1 MSANEKVLSTLVH
14 GVDDSIH
21 DASRQQLELS
31 VRKVSKELEDAK
43 MNRTTNSVFGN
54 KSTQGRTSN
63 LSASDAQLYT
73 NISEMINGS
82 SNDMAGFGTLLDS
95 LYMKNKKYYSIIKDY
110 EIMPILIPQI
120 NRVLMFLVNEC
131 LSPDIQN
138 DQTFTITYMG
148 STDKTNIQ
156 QDIDAI
162 KKEMKLD
169 SMLRMVYMN
178 RYKLGREFY
187 RVVDYNRT
195 FDHMLE
201 MIQRKNLNES
211 TSVMSDMDYL
221 EKEYESLNSAINEC
235 SIQIQAT
242 IMDDNMGKSGSTG
255 TKADKE
261 QYIKESA
268 VDLSFDNMNI
278 IIERSSI
285 SKYVKEAQAE
295 LLSEAYSGYSINAI
309 MTRMVATGS
318 LNEAVVDTSKLE
330 NLVQNMRKKKLQR
343 CMVERMDPA
352 KMFKLEI
359 GGKVI
364 GYFYVTDINENSLT
378 VNFAQALKDQLLKS
392 KATNINAATKSAEEV
407 ISRQL
412 AEKIINTFDPN
423 IGINRIEDIDLLH
436 DFVLNNEIYR
446 GNKRITF
453 YYGDEIFDMSRA
465 DDSILTNGVFFTK
478 LYSTLLLNNIM
489 TKVLRGRGR
498 QIHTVRMGASNAVQR
513 YIQNAMAALTMPE
526 NNLGTMHGSFEQIL
540 NPFNAASDIIIPT
553 EEDDKKYIE
562 TDYIPGQDVNMDD
575 DFLRT
580 LLNAIVSSFGLDSA
594 VIDATNGNLQFART
608 LSMESLQICNNIR
621 NEQQDL
627 HDSWEAMCLEILRIM
642 GDDDT
647 RAAVDEGKIKVSF
660 FEPKSLILQ
669 NTIDD
674 LNNAKS
680 FAEAIADIIPRFN
693 EDGSEQKRSK
703 FVYNVVKARTN
714 LDWGAFEKD
723 LGDIDIDTISDD
735 LEMMIRTTIREYMEN
750 TQQEQYGD
758 TNGDGIVTD
767 DDTHGM
773 GEHEYGGYQPETGD
787 GDASTSEGELTPEEE
802 ELMNS
807 PDEDLDDEDL

>member
-21 DASRQQLELS
+21 DAARQQLETS

-43 MNRTTNSVFGN
+43 LNRTTSSIFTN
-54 KSTQGRTSN
+54 KSQQGNRSS
-63 LSASDAQLYT
+63 LSASDAELYT

-82 SNDMAGFGTLLDS
+82 NEDTAGFGTLLES

-138 DQTFTITYMG
+138 KQTFTITYIG
-148 STDKTNIQ
+148 NSDKTNIQ
-156 QDIDAI
+156 ADIDAI

-169 SMLRMVYMN
+169 SLLRTVYMN

-201 MIQRKNLNES
+201 MIQRKHLNEATAS
-211 TSVMSDMDYL
+211 MNDMDYL
-221 EKEYESLNSAINEC
+221 EYEYAGLNSTIDEC
-235 SIQIQAT
+235 TISIKT
-242 IMDDNMGKSGSTG
+242 NIMDDNLNKKGATG
-255 TKADKE
+255 TKAERE
-261 QYIKESA
+261 QYIQESN
-268 VDLSFDNMNI
+268 VELKFDKMNI

-285 SKYVKEAQAE
+285 GKYVKEAQAE
-295 LLSEAYSGYSINAI
+295 LLSEAYSRYSINAI

-318 LNEAVVDTSKLE
+318 MNEAVVDTSKLE
-330 NLVQNMRKKKLQR
+330 NLVQDMRRKKLQR
-343 CMVERMDPA
+343 CIIERLDPA
-352 KMFKLEI
+352 KMFKLQI

-364 GYFYVTDINENSLT
+364 GYFYVTDINENAMT

-392 KATNINAATKSAEEV
+392 KATNINAASKSAEEM

-436 DFVLNNEIYR
+436 DYVLNNEIYR

-453 YYGDEIFDMSRA
+453 YYEDEIFDMSRA

-478 LYSTLLLNNIM
+478 LYATLLLNNIM

-498 QIHTVRMGASNAVQR
+498 QIHTVRMGASNSVQR

-627 HDSWEAMCLEILRIM
+627 HDSWEAMCLEVLRIM
-642 GDDDT
+642 GNEDT
-647 RAAVDEGKIKVSF
+647 VSAVDEGKVKVDF

-703 FVYNVVKARTN
+703 FVYNVVKSRTN

-723 LGDIDIDTISDD
+723 LGDIDIETISDD
-735 LEMMIRTTIREYMEN
+735 LEAQIRNTIREYMEN
-750 TQQEQYGD
+750 TREEQYGD
-758 TNGDGIVTD
+758 ENGDGIVTD
-767 DDTHGM
+767 DDRISSND
-773 GEHEYGGYQPETGD
+773 EYGGYTPETGD
-787 GDASTSEGELTPEEE
+787 GDVNTDEGELTDEERD
-802 ELMNS
+802 LMNS
-807 PDEDLDDEDL
+807 PDEEEDEDF